1 MPNKSHS
8 RIVTLLNPGGRE
20 SRNMAKHGKGH
31 SARRNPP
38 EGGYAKSIGMLA
50 VGSLV
55 AGAASYGAAWLVGMT
70 EQSEM
75 VQDLILSLG
84 GIALGGAIGLMGTPS
99 RNRQLLGSAVA
110 FGPVAVASS
119 RYIAYLRATPEQRTV
134 VDAARTA
141 GRAAPQAVIPG
152 GYPYATIPGGAPV
165 SGNAYMGLGAGSP
178 EGWWGTIPSG
188 APVSGN
194 AYRGWGAQ

>member
-1 MPNKSHS
+1 MPNHNTHS
-8 RIVTLLNPGGRE
+8 RTVTLLNPGGRE
-20 SRNMAKHGKGH
+20 YRNMAKHGKGH

-55 AGAASYGAAWLVGMT
+55 AGASGYGMSLLVGMFLK
-70 EQSEM
+70 QKEM
-75 VQDLILSLG
+75 VRDLVLSISGLAVG
-84 GIALGGAIGLMGTPS
+84 GMVALWGTPT
-99 RNRQLLGSAVA
+99 RNRQILGSAVA

-119 RYIAYLRATPEQRTV
+119 RYIAYLRADEAQRAII
-134 VDAARTA
+134 DAANTA
-141 GRAAPQAVIPG
+141 PS

-178 EGWWGTIPSG
+178 AGAYATIPSG
-188 APVSGN
+188 APVS
-194 AYRGWGAQ
+194 ADSYRGWGAY